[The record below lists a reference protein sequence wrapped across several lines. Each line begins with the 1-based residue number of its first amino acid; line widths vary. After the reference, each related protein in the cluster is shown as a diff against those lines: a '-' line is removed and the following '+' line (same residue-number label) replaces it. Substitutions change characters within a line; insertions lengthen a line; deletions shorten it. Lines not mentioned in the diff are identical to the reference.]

1 MRRWNAKA
9 YVINEKMK
17 YPCDK
22 CDCDVKL
29 MKSWIYG
36 IQAVKKEIMNISFS
50 NGIRF
55 VRQVF
60 RF

>member
-36 IQAVKKEIMNISFS
+36 IQAVKKRDNEYIIFKWH
-50 NGIRF
+50 
-55 VRQVF
+55 QVC
-60 RF
+60 